1 MEKDEIITLQQ
12 TRTDASLVFLVPR
25 EDDQTINTIAKIIK
39 QQNKVKFNQ
48 VNAVINYIENNTVCK
63 SKQLV
68 SYFGETIKESCGI
81 CSVCITK
88 KIVKTDDQKLIASK
102 ILSYLETQSADSR
115 TLSIKLKLSESA
127 LLSVLKQLLEHKQ
140 ITITKSNTYTLLP

>member
-1 MEKDEIITLQQ
+1 MLICT
-12 TRTDASLVFLVPR
+12 A
-25 EDDQTINTIAKIIK
+25 K